1 MTTTLPE
8 RACPQCAA
16 LNASGA
22 ERCGCGYRFA
32 TTAAASGDLVAQ
44 AEALY
49 EYYLSTRLARAVKA
63 AKAARREL
71 LRDPENPDRRND
83 LKQAEEEVRM
93 LQAQLALQAARTAQ
107 AQRGAPTPDAAGAV
121 GAAEPTLAFSERQ
134 VARAVAIAARP
145 AEATRPLGVSSTT
158 EFTLVQNQRAER
170 VTREQQPERAVK
182 PDLRP
187 FLSDDELAA
196 LRRPSTFSPKG

>member
-1 MTTTLPE
+1 M
-8 RACPQCAA
+8 
-16 LNASGA
+16 
-22 ERCGCGYRFA
+22 
-32 TTAAASGDLVAQ
+32 AQ

-107 AQRGAPTPDAAGAV
+107 AQRGAAAPNGAGIATGTVGTP
-121 GAAEPTLAFSERQ
+121 EPSLAFSERQ
-134 VARAVAIAARP
+134 AARAVAIAARP
-145 AEATRPLGVSSTT
+145 PEATRPLGVSSTT
-158 EFTLVQNQRAER
+158 EFTRVQNQRAER
-170 VTREQQPERAVK
+170 VTREQQPERVVK

-196 LRRPSTFSPKG
+196 LRRPSAFSAKG

>member
-8 RACPQCAA
+8 RACPQCAT

-32 TTAAASGDLVAQ
+32 TAAAAGGDLVAQ

-83 LKQAEEEVRM
+83 LKQADEEVRM

-107 AQRGAPTPDAAGAV
+107 AQRGALAPDAAGTV
-121 GAAEPTLAFSERQ
+121 GAPEPSPAFSERQ
-134 VARAVAIAARP
+134 AARALAIAARP
-145 AEATRPLGVSSTT
+145 LEATRPLGVSSTA

-170 VTREQQPERAVK
+170 VTREQQPERADE
-182 PDLRP
+182 PNLRP

-196 LRRPSTFSPKG
+196 LRRPRAFSPKG